1 MKAIVLLLV
10 NAMKMHQF
18 KAKVSDVKP
27 YLLCLGN
34 ISKDF
39 TLNNM
44 KKETWLKESVNVFYV
59 EAKSIDWFLCDSNR
73 DT

>member
-10 NAMKMHQF
+10 NAMKMHRF

-27 YLLCLGN
+27 YQLCRGN

-39 TLNNM
+39 TLNKM

>member
-10 NAMKMHQF
+10 NAMKMYQF
-18 KAKVSDVKP
+18 KIKVSEVKP

-44 KKETWLKESVNVFYV
+44 KEETWLKESVNVFSV
-59 EAKSIDWFLCDSNR
+59 EAKSIDWFLCDSNS